1 MIQKNTLSSD
11 HEWIEVIHA
20 CLSSGLSIREWCRTS
35 GISRNSLY
43 YHIRKLRAMGHYFTY
58 PSKGDTCEQEVVPL
72 VIVENGSSSNEYRS
86 SQMPRGIAASISI
99 GNICIDIHNDASSTT
114 IRDIL
119 SALTGGLPC

>member
-11 HEWIEVIHA
+11 HEWMEVIRV
-20 CLSSGLSIREWCRTS
+20 CRSSGLSVRDWCRTS

-43 YHIRKLRAMGHYFTY
+43 YHIRKLRAMGYD
-58 PSKGDTCEQEVVPL
+58 PACLPGDGTCEQEVVPL
-72 VIVENGSSSNEYRS
+72 AIVESGSLSNECRS
-86 SQMPRGIAASISI
+86 SQMAGGIAASIAI
-99 GNICIDIHNDASSTT
+99 GNICVDIYNGAGSAT

>member
-11 HEWIEVIHA
+11 HEWMEVIRV
-20 CLSSGLSIREWCRTS
+20 CRSSGLSVREWCRTS

-43 YHIRKLRAMGHYFTY
+43 YHIRKLRAMGYD
-58 PSKGDTCEQEVVPL
+58 PACLPGDGTCEQEVVPL
-72 VIVENGSSSNEYRS
+72 AIVESGSLSNECRS
-86 SQMPRGIAASISI
+86 SQMAGGIAASIAI
-99 GNICIDIHNDASSTT
+99 GNIYVDIYNGAGSAT